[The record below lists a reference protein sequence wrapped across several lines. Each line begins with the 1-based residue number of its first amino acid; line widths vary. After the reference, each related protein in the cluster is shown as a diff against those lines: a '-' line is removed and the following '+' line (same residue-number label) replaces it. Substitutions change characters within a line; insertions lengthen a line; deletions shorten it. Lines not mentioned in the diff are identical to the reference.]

1 MDFLLLAKQACRLPL
16 NLGIL
21 LVIQDASKILL
32 QCFRVQ
38 EQHVV
43 VENGTERAEGGES
56 ESELDLLAEVETES
70 DSDDQDNAE
79 SAQRS
84 VQTGATQGS
93 DAGMFC
99 SFCDT
104 VTKMNLKV
112 YNLKMLIL

>member
-1 MDFLLLAKQACRLPL
+1 M
-16 NLGIL
+16 
-21 LVIQDASKILL
+21 
-32 QCFRVQ
+32 
-38 EQHVV
+38 V

-93 DAGMFC
+93 DAGTYFVYHFSYNCFLC
-99 SFCDT
+99 SKIGNTLKNIFTVLVNNFSC
-104 VTKMNLKV
+104 VTKLNAYSCK
-112 YNLKMLIL
+112 Y

>member
-1 MDFLLLAKQACRLPL
+1 M
-16 NLGIL
+16 
-21 LVIQDASKILL
+21 
-32 QCFRVQ
+32 
-38 EQHVV
+38 

-93 DAGMFC
+93 DAGN
-99 SFCDT
+99 SF
-104 VTKMNLKV
+104 LV
-112 YNLKMLIL
+112 YLELNYRTHG

>member
-1 MDFLLLAKQACRLPL
+1 MHLYR
-16 NLGIL
+16 G
-21 LVIQDASKILL
+21 
-32 QCFRVQ
+32 Q

-93 DAGMFC
+93 DAGKQHTHVIVSYGRGDGTESDYTYIF
-99 SFCDT
+99 
-104 VTKMNLKV
+104 
-112 YNLKMLIL
+112 

>member
-1 MDFLLLAKQACRLPL
+1 MYRSYCVFKICR
-16 NLGIL
+16 G
-21 LVIQDASKILL
+21 
-32 QCFRVQ
+32 Q

-93 DAGMFC
+93 DAG
-99 SFCDT
+99 
-104 VTKMNLKV
+104 KL
-112 YNLKMLIL
+112 L

>member
-1 MDFLLLAKQACRLPL
+1 M
-16 NLGIL
+16 
-21 LVIQDASKILL
+21 
-32 QCFRVQ
+32 
-38 EQHVV
+38 V

-93 DAGMFC
+93 DAGMSLNNII
-99 SFCDT
+99 SFLFD
-104 VTKMNLKV
+104 L
-112 YNLKMLIL
+112 YFF

>member
-1 MDFLLLAKQACRLPL
+1 MNSSTQDCISKNIQIIETI
-16 NLGIL
+16 IL
-21 LVIQDASKILL
+21 YRSSIWW
-32 QCFRVQ
+32 FNRGQ
-38 EQHVV
+38 EQQVV

-93 DAGMFC
+93 DAGI
-99 SFCDT
+99 
-104 VTKMNLKV
+104 
-112 YNLKMLIL
+112 YNYAISCFLFSSKLFTNRNIWYL

>member
-1 MDFLLLAKQACRLPL
+1 MVYSTIISEVFTVCINYLIIVKR
-16 NLGIL
+16 G
-21 LVIQDASKILL
+21 
-32 QCFRVQ
+32 Q

-93 DAGMFC
+93 DAGMKCCTF
-99 SFCDT
+99 
-104 VTKMNLKV
+104 
-112 YNLKMLIL
+112 I

>member
-1 MDFLLLAKQACRLPL
+1 MLFQNKFIYHR
-16 NLGIL
+16 G
-21 LVIQDASKILL
+21 
-32 QCFRVQ
+32 Q

-93 DAGMFC
+93 DAGKAGNT
-99 SFCDT
+99 D
-104 VTKMNLKV
+104 NLT
-112 YNLKMLIL
+112 

>member
-1 MDFLLLAKQACRLPL
+1 MKYQNWDNNEIPL
-16 NLGIL
+16 
-21 LVIQDASKILL
+21 QFHKI
-32 QCFRVQ
+32 FFFITKWTSRRGQ

-43 VENGTERAEGGES
+43 VENGTERVEGGES

-93 DAGMFC
+93 DAGKRIF
-99 SFCDT
+99 
-104 VTKMNLKV
+104 
-112 YNLKMLIL
+112 

>member
-1 MDFLLLAKQACRLPL
+1 MKSNTYIEVTIIGCKNTLL
-16 NLGIL
+16 
-21 LVIQDASKILL
+21 KIS
-32 QCFRVQ
+32 QYFKPNNFRGQ

-93 DAGMFC
+93 DAGNK
-99 SFCDT
+99 SFFFF
-104 VTKMNLKV
+104 K
-112 YNLKMLIL
+112 I

>member
-1 MDFLLLAKQACRLPL
+1 M
-16 NLGIL
+16 
-21 LVIQDASKILL
+21 
-32 QCFRVQ
+32 
-38 EQHVV
+38 

-93 DAGMFC
+93 DAGKLLLLSYLLYC
-99 SFCDT
+99 C
-104 VTKMNLKV
+104 L
-112 YNLKMLIL
+112 YI

>member
-1 MDFLLLAKQACRLPL
+1 MKRTGFCSHIILPGVQPSNTFIRLYRFIAPVE
-16 NLGIL
+16 NK
-21 LVIQDASKILL
+21 SKF
-32 QCFRVQ
+32 QKFVNTFRGQ

-43 VENGTERAEGGES
+43 VENGGERAEGGES

-93 DAGMFC
+93 DAGKTCQFGEM
-99 SFCDT
+99 
-104 VTKMNLKV
+104 
-112 YNLKMLIL
+112 